1 MINERTRQVE
11 NIEKMIHLQNKLDF
25 TKSSEASKTS
35 FCLSFECVLFLLDYL
50 FVVFKKHFELITPKR
65 IFLRDGSFRVS
76 TQKRTLSEAQVF
88 LFSDLIVITK
98 RNKRAETFLVLNK
111 IPLDSV
117 IVRTQKELL
126 NQKGGCT
133 LCVLLA
139 LAPYQ
144 HTYP

>member
-1 MINERTRQVE
+1 MA
-11 NIEKMIHLQNKLDF
+11 L
-25 TKSSEASKTS
+25 
-35 FCLSFECVLFLLDYL
+35 
-50 FVVFKKHFELITPKR
+50 KKHFELITPKR
-65 IFLRDGSFRVS
+65 IFLREGTFRVS

-98 RNKRAETFLVLNK
+98 RHKRAETFLVLNK

-117 IVRTQKELL
+117 IVRTQKELI

-139 LAPYQ
+139 LAPLPTHPPLENSFELVHMGDVVYYLESVGQ
-144 HTYP
+144 VEEVRIWVDEISRYAQEAVEVKKKKN